1 MKAQE
6 KALDEMKKLWLK
18 ALGKKLAKKMGWAS
32 EVSMEIEAKEP
43 KSEGEGAALVVA
55 EEPESDAASLVAGL
69 SPEQVEALK
78 KHLAENC

>member
-6 KALDEMKKLWLK
+6 KALDEMKKLALK
-18 ALGKKLAKKMGWAS
+18 ALGKKLAKKMGGAS